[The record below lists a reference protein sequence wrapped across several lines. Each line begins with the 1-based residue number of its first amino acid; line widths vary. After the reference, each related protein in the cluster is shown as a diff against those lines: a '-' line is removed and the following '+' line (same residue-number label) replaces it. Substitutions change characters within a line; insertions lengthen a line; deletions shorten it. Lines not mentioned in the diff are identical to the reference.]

1 MKHKIFPLSYLHR
14 NQSKRRL
21 TFFTVQSKTFYITVQ
36 RTQNIFVIL
45 KVTTTKMKFPSTIDI
60 NVYKAYINT
69 AAVRQEHENGINA
82 IDLHWES
89 TESLKDLCIR
99 ILAENWHNQPIFS
112 AVDEPEDQRQLL
124 DSLDVSMLKLNDL
137 VAHIQGDDGFWKRCF
152 IARWPNFVLTNIH
165 GKKWIRV
172 R

>member
-1 MKHKIFPLSYLHR
+1 
-14 NQSKRRL
+14 
-21 TFFTVQSKTFYITVQ
+21 
-36 RTQNIFVIL
+36 
-45 KVTTTKMKFPSTIDI
+45 MKFPSTIDI

-69 AAVRQEHENGINA
+69 ASIRQEHTGINA

-89 TESLKDLCIR
+89 IESLKDLCIR

-112 AVDEPEDQRQLL
+112 AVDAFPEDQRQLL
-124 DSLDVSMLKLNDL
+124 DSLDVSTLKLHDL

-152 IARWPNFVLTNIH
+152 IARWPNFVLTSTD

-172 R
+172 SFFWKGNFYELWRISYDRSFSRNISRRVWKT